1 MNYQQS
7 LSVLERLRRLQA
19 NGITVTIF
27 TDGSSFTGLITDI
40 GDFTLTLKI
49 DTTLVDIFYNQIRA
63 IQRAPV

>member
-1 MNYQQS
+1 MNYQQG

-19 NGITVTIF
+19 SGITVTIF
-27 TDGSSFTGLITDI
+27 TDGSSFTGLITEI

-63 IQRAPV
+63 IQHAPV